1 MMPWYLELAVFEIV
15 FLSGVLGQA
24 AMARLAGM
32 RVEVISFGYGPRLAR
47 AGRVQLAALPIGGYV
62 RVAGLH
68 PTESTVDNGDRRA
81 FFNRPWP
88 LRALVVLGWP
98 IGALLVVMAGTAAS
112 SMVYGR
118 DSIQTAVSDVA
129 PGSPAEAAGL
139 EPGDEILTAD
149 GASISRP
156 GGLARQVSASGGRP
170 VLLDV
175 KRGEQRLALPVTARE
190 EQGEYR
196 IGVRLTA
203 RTRRT
208 RATFPGALVDSVGAT
223 GSRVADVLRG
233 FVVLVVGSDEME
245 FGGPVGLTEMVARES
260 GPAEAAEAAVLYG
273 VYLVAWSLVPIPPLP
288 AGQLLLLILGWRS
301 RRLRSTEPARD
312 LVARP
317 APRRRMP
324 PALLAI
330 ACLPLVAMAATG
342 VYLSLYWNASSAII
356 QLTAPH
362 LLLAGALALRLPRAW
377 AWGVYLPLFE
387 LPQAVVALESVGPWI
402 VSVSFLLLAT
412 PATLLLPAVR
422 RAFGRQCP
430 QCNCLAA
437 APVRSSPRISCLACG
452 SGYSTK

>member
-1 MMPWYLELAVFEIV
+1 MMPWYWELAVFEIV

-47 AGRVQLAALPIGGYV
+47 AGRVQLAAFPIGGYV

-112 SMVYGR
+112 SMVFGI
-118 DSIQTAVSDVA
+118 DSVQTAVIDVA

-139 EPGDEILTAD
+139 RSGDEILTAD
-149 GASISRP
+149 GASISQP
-156 GGLARQVSASGGRP
+156 GGLAHRFSASGGRP

-175 KRGEQRLALPVTARE
+175 KRGDQRLALPVTARQ

-203 RTRRT
+203 RASRT

-233 FVVLVVGSDEME
+233 FVVVVAGSEEAE
-245 FGGPVGLTEMVARES
+245 FRGPVGLTEMMARES
-260 GPAEAAEAAVLYG
+260 GPAEAADLSILFG
-273 VYLVAWSLVPIPPLP
+273 VYLVAGSLVPIPPLP
-288 AGQLLLLILGWRS
+288 AGQLLLLLLGWRS
-301 RRLRSTEPARD
+301 RRLRSAEPARD
-312 LVARP
+312 LGARP
-317 APRRRMP
+317 AQRHRMP
-324 PALLAI
+324 PALLA
-330 ACLPLVAMAATG
+330 AGCLPLVATAATG
-342 VYLSLYWNASSAII
+342 LYLSLDWDAPSAII
-356 QLTAPH
+356 QLTAPY

-377 AWGVYLPLFE
+377 AWGVYLPLFQ
-387 LPQAVVALESVGPWI
+387 LPEAVFVLDWAAPWI
-402 VSVSFLLLAT
+402 VPVGFLLLAT

-422 RAFGRQCP
+422 KAFGRQCP
-430 QCNCLAA
+430 QCNRVAA